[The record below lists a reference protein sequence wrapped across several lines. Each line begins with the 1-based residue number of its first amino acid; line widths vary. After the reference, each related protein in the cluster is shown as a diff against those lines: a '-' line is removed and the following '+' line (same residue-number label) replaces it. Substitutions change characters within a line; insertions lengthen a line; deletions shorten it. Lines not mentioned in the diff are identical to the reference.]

1 MLLTSLN
8 RMVVRMTHFDVTVV
22 NPLQASLVRRAAFNT
37 AAGHALNYAFDRKM
51 NKHEAACKRKGMVF
65 LPLPVESLGGW
76 HELALLQIRKIGSAQ
91 AMQLGKEEGEAIA
104 HVFQRLS
111 VLLVKGNAAL
121 LLNRIPSF
129 PEPQVDGSE

>member
-51 NKHEAACKRKGMVF
+51 NKHEAACRREGMVF
-65 LPLPVESLGGW
+65 LPLGVW
-76 HELALLQIRKIGSAQ
+76 HDLALLQIRKIGSAQ
-91 AMQLGKEEGEAIA
+91 ARQLGKEEGEAIA
-104 HVFQRLS
+104 HLFQRLS

-121 LLNRIPSF
+121 LLKPIPSF
-129 PEPQVDGSE
+129 TDPQVDGAE

>member
-1 MLLTSLN
+1 M
-8 RMVVRMTHFDVTVV
+8 V
-22 NPLQASLVRRAAFNT
+22 NPLQTSLVRRAAFDI
-37 AAGHALNYAFDRKM
+37 AAGHTLAYAFDRKM
-51 NKHEAACKRKGMVF
+51 TTHGADCRREGMVF

-91 AMQLGKEEGEAIA
+91 ARQLGKEEGEAIA
-104 HVFQRLS
+104 HLFQRLS

-129 PEPQVDGSE
+129 PEPQVDGAE

>member
-1 MLLTSLN
+1 M
-8 RMVVRMTHFDVTVV
+8 V
-22 NPLQASLVRRAAFNT
+22 NPLQTLLVRRAAFDI
-37 AAGHALNYAFDRKM
+37 AAGHTLAYAFDRKM
-51 NKHEAACKRKGMVF
+51 TTHGADCRREGMVF

-91 AMQLGKEEGEAIA
+91 ARQLGKEEGEAIA
-104 HVFQRLS
+104 HLFQRLS

-129 PEPQVDGSE
+129 PEPQVDGAE